1 MHGYALPHLKFQYK
15 YTTQCTD
22 LKIPTKIGD
31 STCHNGRMLK
41 QQKKL
46 KNKSK
51 NKPRMVVFIKKRKAY

>member
-15 YTTQCTD
+15 YTAQRTD

-41 QQKKL
+41 QQQ
-46 KNKSK
+46 KNYK
-51 NKPRMVVFIKKRKAY
+51 N